1 LGFYLSLRFGAF
13 FKMAPN
19 PPVSGSPKGRRAFF
33 KIAVRHGRV
42 RYRRYQPG
50 LAKPPLTPPN
60 RSYLTQAK
68 VTTKGL
74 APFGQV
80 WFGAF
85 FKIAPYLTSKRR
97 LKLETR
103 PNLANQRA

>member
-19 PPVSGSPKGRRAFF
+19 PPVSGGAFF

-50 LAKPPLTPPN
+50 LAKPPLTPPTEGTN
-60 RSYLTQAK
+60 
-68 VTTKGL
+68 KGIL
-74 APFGQV
+74 
-80 WFGAF
+80 
-85 FKIAPYLTSKRR
+85 
-97 LKLETR
+97 
-103 PNLANQRA
+103 